1 MVRAHLTTCVSSIDL
16 TRKIACVINIL
27 LLPVQGLAGSGYS
40 GVAQRS
46 GIKKFLAESSRV
58 ELPAKEIAAMPFGV
72 RGKRGERLTRF
83 LEKSQMNFSI
93 QSNTGAL

>member
-1 MVRAHLTTCVSSIDL
+1 MTEWVSSIEL
-16 TRKIACVINIL
+16 TRAIARVIVVVHLGARIWRGADITAERNAPEL
-27 LLPVQGLAGSGYS
+27 
-40 GVAQRS
+40 
-46 GIKKFLAESSRV
+46 KKFPAESSRV